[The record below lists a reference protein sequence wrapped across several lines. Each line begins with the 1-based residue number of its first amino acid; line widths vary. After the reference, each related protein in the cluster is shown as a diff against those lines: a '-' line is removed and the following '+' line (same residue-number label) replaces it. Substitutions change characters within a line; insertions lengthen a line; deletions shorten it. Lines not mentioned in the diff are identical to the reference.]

1 MQQGQRAPRTKTVGL
16 RAQAWWVIRK
26 HKSITLTELMLTV
39 CTGEE
44 KNAETNLRGW
54 LNRLTHAGLLTRQRI
69 ADGKLTSNGT
79 FQYSLTNDIGSIAPV
94 VRKDGVYDP
103 NKKTMVNV

>member
-1 MQQGQRAPRTKTVGL
+1 MQKGQRAPRKRTIGL

-26 HKSITLTELMLTV
+26 NKSTTLTELMLTV

-54 LNRLTHAGLLTRQRI
+54 LNRLTHVGLLTRQRI
-69 ADGKLTSNGT
+69 KDGSNGT
-79 FQYSLTNDIGSIAPV
+79 FQYSLNNDIGSLAPV
-94 VRKDGVYDP
+94 VRKNGVYDP
-103 NKKTMVNV
+103 NANAMLEVSA